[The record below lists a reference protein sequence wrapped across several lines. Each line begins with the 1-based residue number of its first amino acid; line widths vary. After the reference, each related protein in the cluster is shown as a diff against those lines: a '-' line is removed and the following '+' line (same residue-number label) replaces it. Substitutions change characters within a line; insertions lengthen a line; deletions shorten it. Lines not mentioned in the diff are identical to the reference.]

1 MLHAASAV
9 ARRRVAS
16 MATQQMQRRSMGS
29 GPKPEW
35 TGIDK
40 TVRNIFPE
48 DWQRELIPDSLQP
61 YPVFLVGMWPM
72 TMIKPAI
79 ACDSRTFY
87 IYSCFT
93 SLLIIQWLLRFWED
107 TVV

>member
-1 MLHAASAV
+1 MVLHAASAV

-16 MATQQMQRRSMGS
+16 MATQQIQRRNMGS

-48 DWQRELIPDSLQP
+48 DWQLEFRAKRQDRQE
-61 YPVFLVGMWPM
+61 
-72 TMIKPAI
+72 
-79 ACDSRTFY
+79 TFRK
-87 IYSCFT
+87 I
-93 SLLIIQWLLRFWED
+93 R
-107 TVV
+107 

>member
-1 MLHAASAV
+1 MVLHAASAV

-16 MATQQMQRRSMGS
+16 MATQQMQRRQMGS

-48 DWQRELIPDSLQP
+48 DWQCTFCVLNSDIPDSIGCGFERGRA
-61 YPVFLVGMWPM
+61 YV
-72 TMIKPAI
+72 
-79 ACDSRTFY
+79 
-87 IYSCFT
+87 
-93 SLLIIQWLLRFWED
+93 
-107 TVV
+107 